1 MDDSSHTFS
10 SRRIMTAKRLSIL
23 ALAAAS
29 VAPSSLCA
37 QTSLSVGNVPGYPGA
52 IVFVPVSLR
61 QPAGG
66 AVAAQFDVAFNAGK
80 VSGGGPVATARL
92 AQHTV
97 KSREIAPGVRR
108 TLVYSLSNTNM
119 TGTNGSI
126 VQMPFTVSPQETVG
140 SGPLTPSNVIV
151 ARADG
156 TALAPVSL
164 SVGRIFVQPVNL
176 LPDGQAQFFLPSTEG
191 RRYVIQA
198 SSNLVHWVAISTNL
212 AASSFMDLEDINA
225 GGYPHR
231 FYRWELLSP

>member
-1 MDDSSHTFS
+1 MADYSQTFS
-10 SRRIMTAKRLSIL
+10 SRQIMTAKQLSIL
-23 ALAAAS
+23 ALAVAS
-29 VAPSSLCA
+29 MTPCRLCA
-37 QTSLSVGNVPGYPGA
+37 QTSFSVGNVPGYPGA
-52 IVFVPVSLR
+52 MVSVPVSLR
-61 QPAGG
+61 QPGGG

-92 AQHTV
+92 AHHTV

-108 TLVYSLSNTNM
+108 TLVYSLSNTNVA
-119 TGTNGSI
+119 GTNGAI

-140 SGPLTPSNVIV
+140 SGPLTPANVIV

-156 TALAPVSL
+156 TAVAPLSL

-176 LPDGQAQFFLPSTEG
+176 LPEGQAQFFLPSIEG

-198 SSNLVHWVAISTNL
+198 SSNLVEWVTISTNL
-212 AASSFMDLEDINA
+212 ATSSFMDLEDINA

-231 FYRWELLSP
+231 FYRWQLLNP